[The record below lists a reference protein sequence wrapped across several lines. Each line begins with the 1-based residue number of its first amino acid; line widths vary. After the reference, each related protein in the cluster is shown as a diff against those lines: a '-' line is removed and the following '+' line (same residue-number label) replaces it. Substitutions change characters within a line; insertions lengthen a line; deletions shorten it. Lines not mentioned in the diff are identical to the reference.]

1 MSLQASFRR
10 DLNSVMLCL
19 LELSG
24 QVKEESLDVVEK
36 SNVKEN
42 HSIPGD
48 KTSALRT
55 PKLGKGFAH
64 YIGDTPESKVE
75 ACQSNTGMRK
85 RKQKFLPFKVRK
97 Y

>member
-1 MSLQASFRR
+1 MFY
-10 DLNSVMLCL
+10 L

-24 QVKEESLDVVEK
+24 QVKEESLDDVDK
-36 SNVKEN
+36 SKVKEN
-42 HSIPGD
+42 HSIPGV
-48 KTSALRT
+48 KVSALRT

-64 YIGDTPESKVE
+64 HIGDTPESKEE
-75 ACQSNTGMRK
+75 AHQSNTGMRK